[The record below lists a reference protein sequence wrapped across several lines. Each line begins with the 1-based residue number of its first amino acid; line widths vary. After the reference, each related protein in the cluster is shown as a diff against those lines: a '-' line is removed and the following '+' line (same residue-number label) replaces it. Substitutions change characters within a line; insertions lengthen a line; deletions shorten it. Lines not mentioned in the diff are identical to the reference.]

1 MNLESVKSKK
11 TEKIFTTANNSKT
24 EDTGEKKS
32 EKDSE
37 KNIRNNKSS
46 EQDISH
52 EVEPINTPNSQE
64 NIENSDAEREKD
76 VTLQNQ

>member
-11 TEKIFTTANNSKT
+11 TEKIFTTANSSKT

-37 KNIRNNKSS
+37 TNIRNNKSS

-52 EVEPINTPNSQE
+52 EVEPINTTNSQE

>member
-37 KNIRNNKSS
+37 TNIRKNKSS

-52 EVEPINTPNSQE
+52 EVEPINTPSSQE

>member
-1 MNLESVKSKK
+1 MNLESVKSKE
-11 TEKIFTTANNSKT
+11 TEKIITTANNSKT
-24 EDTGEKKS
+24 KDTGEKKS

-37 KNIRNNKSS
+37 TNISNNKSS
-46 EQDISH
+46 EEDIFH

-76 VTLQNQ
+76 VTLQN

>member
-37 KNIRNNKSS
+37 TNIRNNKSS
-46 EQDISH
+46 E
-52 EVEPINTPNSQE
+52 
-64 NIENSDAEREKD
+64 
-76 VTLQNQ
+76 

>member
-1 MNLESVKSKK
+1 MNLESVKSKE
-11 TEKIFTTANNSKT
+11 TEKIITTANNSKT
-24 EDTGEKKS
+24 KDTGEKKS

-37 KNIRNNKSS
+37 TNISNNKSS
-46 EQDISH
+46 EEDIFH

>member
-11 TEKIFTTANNSKT
+11 TEKIFTTANSSKT

-37 KNIRNNKSS
+37 TNIRNNKSS

-52 EVEPINTPNSQE
+52 EVEPINTSNSQE